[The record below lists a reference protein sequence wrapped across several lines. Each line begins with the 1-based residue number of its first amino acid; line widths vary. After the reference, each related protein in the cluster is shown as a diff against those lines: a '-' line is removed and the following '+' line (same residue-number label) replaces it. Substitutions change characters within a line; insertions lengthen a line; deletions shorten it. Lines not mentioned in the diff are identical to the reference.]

1 MTTLDRD
8 RATAP
13 VLPEAGSAWP
23 ITTTESAKLFA
34 RASVVS
40 PGGVQGEGRGATP
53 YPLFMTRAQG
63 SRIWDVDGNEF
74 IDFHSS
80 FGAVLLGHNDPRIK
94 AAVVRAMDEHG
105 VSFSAANPLEVEL
118 AERLIGM
125 IPSAERVVF
134 SCTGTEATYHAIRL
148 ARGYT
153 GRERILK
160 FEGNYHGWH
169 DYVAWSHHFATDEG
183 GGVPTPTAASAG
195 IPAAVRDLV
204 EVREYNDAA
213 GVRELLAREG
223 DTIAAVI
230 VEPVFHNAGVVLP
243 DPGFLEALREA
254 CTAAGSLLI
263 FDEVITGFRHGPG
276 GAQGRYGVTPDLTT
290 MGKALGNG
298 FPISLLAGRA
308 EVMDHLG
315 PKGDVLFAGTFAGQA
330 LGCAVALEVS
340 RIVQEGAIHAPPE
353 PARGPPH
360 RGHPGG
366 HRRDR
371 HEGPGPC
378 HRRRLDD
385 LLHRRA
391 DPPLPG
397 LRPVRHGQG
406 PSDPA
411 RLPELAART
420 GHLHP
425 PALHDPRLPDR
436 SPQRGGRRPGG
447 RRDRVVP
454 AGVREPAR
462 RTTGRLRARTG
473 ARGQRAA
480 RIGRPEP
487 QPSRRRRYSRLKRW
501 PAMTEAGV
509 SLVPSAWSCST
520 TSQPR

>member
-8 RATAP
+8 RATTP
-13 VLPEAGSAWP
+13 VLPGAGSAWP

-80 FGAVLLGHNDPRIK
+80 FGAVLLGHNDPRIN

-105 VSFSAANPLEVEL
+105 VSFSTANPLEVEL

-276 GAQGRYGVTPDLTT
+276 RGAGPLRGHARPDDHGQGARQRVPDLAARRSGRDHGPPRAQGRRPVRRHVRGPGPGLR
-290 MGKALGNG
+290 
-298 FPISLLAGRA
+298 GRA
-308 EVMDHLG
+308 RGLADRPG
-315 PKGDVLFAGTFAGQA
+315 
-330 LGCAVALEVS
+330 GCDPRA
-340 RIVQEGAIHAPPE
+340 PE
-353 PARGPPH
+353 PARGAPH
-360 RGHPGG
+360 AGIQAAIDETGTKVQVHAIAGVWTIYFTDEPIRRFRDFARFAMDKDHPI
-366 HRRDR
+366 
-371 HEGPGPC
+371 
-378 HRRRLDD
+378 
-385 LLHRRA
+385 
-391 DPPLPG
+391 
-397 LRPVRHGQG
+397 
-406 PSDPA
+406 
-411 RLPELAART
+411 
-420 GHLHP
+420 
-425 PALHDPRLPDR
+425 
-436 SPQRGGRRPGG
+436 QRGYRNWLLERGIYIHPHYMIRGFLTG
-447 RRDRVVP
+447 AHTEADVDRVVDATASFLRAYASLLGGPP
-454 AGVREPAR
+454 AG
-462 RTTGRLRARTG
+462 
-473 ARGQRAA
+473 
-480 RIGRPEP
+480 
-487 QPSRRRRYSRLKRW
+487 
-501 PAMTEAGV
+501 
-509 SLVPSAWSCST
+509 
-520 TSQPR
+520 